1 MARRKSDGFRSGQR
15 ALQAE
20 MLEERS
26 LLSAINVAVVGNG
39 LGGAAESGF
48 AAIVSQLDDS
58 TQFQIN
64 ATLVTPTDVDTLGE
78 LQNYDVVVIGD
89 EGNGSID
96 YTIFAP
102 ALKSYVQGGGGL
114 VGVGWLIYGAGNFT
128 PPAVT
133 DIDDIVPVNTIDGDL
148 ELPNEAVTPNATLHP
163 ITGGLGAFTSS
174 YVSIPNNNTQPQVD
188 PGATVLATSTASNH
202 PSVVVADISLGRSAY
217 LAPIYSARTDTYSDA
232 NLRTGD
238 GDALLE
244 RAVAWSARST
254 STYVDDDWAAVSP
267 GSDPDGAGPATAFGI
282 DAFATI
288 QEAIDAT
295 KIGGTVS
302 VNAGTYPENLTIDKA
317 LTLEGSSGIAADVV
331 INPAAGNGIV
341 ITGGLNAD
349 VDIHAVTI
357 AAPAVGIFTPFM
369 GDLLIENVVTPVG
382 IGVAVSQAELVTL
395 DGGSHR
401 GIIVTATDIVL
412 ANNIVTATDNVGLYA
427 DDDLTFDAS
436 LDAGAHFI
444 DLGANLL
451 GGAGTFVM
459 SPGTSITT
467 TNATSG
473 AIRLVVNNLISG
485 TSDANIALLQAGS
498 TTGRVTID
506 TNDGSI
512 VDNNGASNN
521 INAAQTLLRSANF
534 VGNGADFIET
544 TVSNIEGSGANGFFV
559 ANTGAL
565 TIGDVSPIV
574 NGISSS
580 NGDIDVSA
588 ASPLT
593 VAADVVAAGLVTLT
607 AGESAGGGDN
617 LTVQSG
623 VTVSSALGSVTLYA
637 GDDVTIEAGATVTSS
652 TDTVL
657 IKGDFNNADAAGSTI
672 LVDGIINSANGATIN
687 GDTDGDT
694 IIVNAM
700 GTGGLLLDGLQG
712 NDTYIITYPTG
723 STFGS
728 TITID
733 DSTSGT
739 DAVIVN
745 GTNDAEELFVTTSAP
760 PTVEQVSR
768 GAVGVEP
775 INIHTNVES
784 LRVNALDGLDVV
796 HAQPSLAI
804 PMILDGGDPCFDD
817 PGVPPGDVLD
827 LDPFGNEISIDIP
840 TLTISVAG
848 GYQPVTFYNFESLE
862 LNPLGTGPTQQFDFD
877 HVNTAAA
884 VGHSPTQLGYTSV
897 LPTTLYSGGLGYGWQ
912 TEVSGFERD
921 DGFYDNTFSDLVR
934 DGHYFNDDATFTVD
948 VPSAGYYAVSVA
960 VGNPYTDL
968 TGLSIKNAD
977 TGTTVV
983 SNLSTLAGA
992 STTRDFVVYVGD
1004 GTLDLTFVE
1013 GTAYPKVFSV
1023 NGLTVRPA
1031 NILTMGVCA
1040 GPYEADGVS
1049 IDTFP
1054 LINAPANT
1062 LLTIATTMGTLLNAD
1077 VDDELAGLQVLTGPA
1092 GELDIVLQRP
1102 FSPGSAVV
1110 SFLAVDGTAN
1120 GASVVQYVL
1129 PNFRNFDFNHIN
1141 TASAFGQSPTQ
1152 APVADPVFPGGFI
1165 GVPETMLYSSGQSF
1179 GWATQPR
1186 GFDLGGLTNSQ
1197 GEAVVDPDP
1206 LSNLRRDGAFAAT
1219 TNTFTVDL
1227 PAGTY
1232 RGMATVG
1239 YDRDIDGMQI
1249 SVNGTPVATNISI
1262 AALDRQQ
1269 FFFTFTVG
1277 GSGSAVF
1284 EFSDLGGVAPNWVIN
1299 GLQIARLSTVQPINF
1314 TPNIGTVPA
1323 DGFTIFTV
1331 NATSGLA
1338 EGEQVTVTSSLGAIV
1353 SEDVNPIID
1362 GVQVLTGAG
1371 GAIAFDLRTP
1381 TKSGTPLLTA
1391 KSLDGLNYGTV
1402 QNAAFLT
1409 FDIADERRFD
1419 FNHTQRI
1426 GAFGPSPTVPLFVGV
1441 LRTNLTAT
1449 ADGFGWVTA
1458 PNSYDVGVPNEFDQ
1472 GGSNLYGKLF
1482 TDLYRDYASGHA
1494 STGSRTFQIEI
1505 DSATNYDVRVYTGAQ
1520 DRDQTVTVTV
1530 EGIVGTLSTSTA
1542 AKSFAALDFTG
1553 AHDTNADGLLDITF
1567 ANAGGISPF
1576 WVVNGVD
1583 ISTTVSGLP
1592 LEAPL
1597 LGASIG
1603 DGSAVDPITDE
1614 ELQPVIAFAQSAW
1627 LNQGLTAQQINL
1639 LFSTQII
1646 IRDLG
1651 DEGLLSYVDGLG
1663 RIILD
1668 DDGAGHGW
1676 STLLAENLHGRYDLA
1691 TVLAHEYGHI
1701 LGFEDLNPNQFGG
1714 ELMSAILGLGSRHDD
1729 FNGIDGFFSNFNEEP
1744 NEN

>member
-1 MARRKSDGFRSGQR
+1 MRRTSHDIRVQ
-15 ALQAE
+15 QAE
-20 MLEERS
+20 VLEERS
-26 LLSAINVAVVGNG
+26 MLSAIDVAVVGNG
-39 LGGAAESGF
+39 LGGAAEGGF
-48 AAIVSQLDDS
+48 AQIVSQLNNS
-58 TQFQIN
+58 TQFQFN

-78 LQNYDVVVIGD
+78 LQNYDAVVIGD
-89 EGNGSID
+89 EGSGSID

-102 ALKSYVQGGGGL
+102 ALKSYVQGGGGV

-133 DIDDIVPVNTIDGDL
+133 DIDDIIPVNTIDGDL
-148 ELPNEAVTPNATLHP
+148 ELLNENVTPNATVHP
-163 ITGGLGAFTSS
+163 ITAGLSPFTSP
-174 YVSIPNNNTQPQVD
+174 YVSLPNNTSQPQVD
-188 PGATVLATSTASNH
+188 GGATVLATSTVSNH
-202 PSVVVADISLGRSAY
+202 PSVVVSDIQLGRSAY
-217 LAPIYSARTDTYSDA
+217 LAPIYSARTDVYSDA

-244 RAVAWSARST
+244 RAVAWTVRPAT
-254 STYVDDDWAAVSP
+254 AYVDDDWAAVTP
-267 GSDPDGAGPATAFGI
+267 GSDPDGAGPATALGI

-288 QEAIDAT
+288 QDAIDAA
-295 KIGGTVS
+295 IVGGTVS
-302 VNAGTYPENLTIDKA
+302 VNAGSYAENLTIDKA
-317 LTLEGSSGIAADVV
+317 LTVEGASGTAADVV
-331 INPAAGNGIV
+331 INPAAGDGV
-341 ITGGLNAD
+341 SITGDTTVD
-349 VDIHAVTI
+349 VVIRAMSI
-357 AAPAVGIFTPFM
+357 AAPGTGILSATN
-369 GDLLIENVVTPVG
+369 GELLIENVVTTFGLG
-382 IGVAVSQAELVTL
+382 IDASASELVTL
-395 DGGSHR
+395 DGGTHS
-401 GIIVTATDIVL
+401 GIVINATDIVL
-412 ANNIVTATDNVGLYA
+412 ANNSVTATNGVILNA
-427 DDDLTFDAS
+427 DDDLAINAS
-436 LDAGAHFI
+436 LSAGANTI
-444 DLGANLL
+444 VLGANLA

-459 SPGTSITT
+459 SPGTSVSTT
-467 TNATSG
+467 SEADDALDVT
-473 AIRLVVNNLISG
+473 VNNLMNG
-485 TSDANIALLQAGS
+485 GSDAAIALLQAGLTS
-498 TTGRVTID
+498 GRVSVT
-506 TNDGSI
+506 TYSGSI
-512 VDNNGASNN
+512 LDNNGGANN
-521 INAAQTLLRSANF
+521 INAAKALLRGAGF
-534 VGNGADFIET
+534 VGTGADFIET
-544 TVSNIEGSGANGFFV
+544 SVSNLEGGGTHGFFV

-565 TIGDVSPIV
+565 TIGGVWILADGILSTMGDV
-574 NGISSS
+574 
-580 NGDIDVSA
+580 DVSA

-593 VAADVVAAGLVTLT
+593 LIEDVVAAGSVTLT
-607 AGESAGGGDN
+607 AGESAGAGDN
-617 LTVQSG
+617 LTVQTG
-623 VTVSSALGSVTLYA
+623 VTVMSTLSTVTLCA
-637 GDDVTIEAGATVTSS
+637 GDDVTIATGAVIASNA
-652 TDTVL
+652 DTVL

-672 LVDGIINSANGATIN
+672 LIDGIINSANGATIN
-687 GDTDGDT
+687 GDSNDDT

-700 GTGGLLLDGLQG
+700 GIGGLLLDGQQG
-712 NDTYIITYPTG
+712 NDSYIITYPTG

-728 TITID
+728 GITVD
-733 DSTSGT
+733 DATSGT

-760 PTVEQVSR
+760 PTVEHVSR

-775 INIHTNVES
+775 IDIHTNVES

-840 TLTISVAG
+840 TLTINTAG
-848 GYQPVTFYNFESLE
+848 GYQPVTFYDFESLE

-877 HVNTAAA
+877 HINTASA
-884 VGHSPTQLGYTSV
+884 VGHSPTQTGYVSV
-897 LPTTLYSGGLGYGWQ
+897 LPTTLYAGGLGYGWQ
-912 TEVSGFERD
+912 TAVSGFERD
-921 DGFYDNTFSDLVR
+921 DGFYDNSFTDLVR

-948 VPSAGYYAVSVA
+948 VPTAGYYAVSVA
-960 VGNPYTDL
+960 VGNPFTDL
-968 TGLSIKNAD
+968 TGLSVKNAD
-977 TGTTVV
+977 SGATVV
-983 SNLSTLAGA
+983 SNVSTLAGA

-1031 NILTMGVCA
+1031 NILTMGACA
-1040 GPYEADGVS
+1040 GPFEADGVTV
-1049 IDTFP
+1049 DTFP

-1062 LLTIATTMGTLLNAD
+1062 LLTIATTMGTILNAD
-1077 VDDELAGLQVLTGPA
+1077 ADDELAGLQVLTGPM
-1092 GELDIVLQRP
+1092 GELDIILQRP
-1102 FSPGSAVV
+1102 FSPGGAVV

-1120 GASVVQYVL
+1120 GANIVNYVL

-1141 TASAFGQSPTQ
+1141 TSSGFGQSPTQ
-1152 APVADPVFPGGFI
+1152 APVADPLFPGGFI
-1165 GVPETMLYSSGQSF
+1165 GVPESLLYSAGKSF
-1179 GWATQPR
+1179 GWTTSPN

-1219 TNTFTVDL
+1219 TNTFRVDL

-1239 YDRDIDGMQI
+1239 YDRDIDSMQI
-1249 SVNGTPVATNISI
+1249 SVNGTPVATGISV

-1277 GSGSAVF
+1277 GSGTAVF
-1284 EFSDLGGVAPNWVIN
+1284 EFADLGGVAPNWVIN
-1299 GLQIARLSTVQPINF
+1299 GLQIAPLSTVQPINF
-1314 TPNIGTVPA
+1314 TPNIGSVPA

-1338 EGEQVTVTSSLGAIV
+1338 AGQQVTVTSSLGTIA

-1362 GVQVLTGAG
+1362 GVQILTGVG
-1371 GAIAFDLRTP
+1371 GAIAFDLQTP

-1409 FDIADERRFD
+1409 FGIADERRFD
-1419 FNHTQRI
+1419 FNHTQKI

-1441 LRTNLTAT
+1441 LRTNLTASV
-1449 ADGFGWVTA
+1449 DGFGWTTA

-1472 GGSNLYGKLF
+1472 GNSNLYGKLF

-1494 STGSRTFQIEI
+1494 STGARTFQIEI
-1505 DSATNYDVRVYTGAQ
+1505 AAATNYDVRVYTGAQ

-1530 EGIVGTLSTSTA
+1530 EGIVATQSSSTA
-1542 AKSFAALDFTG
+1542 AKGFLALDFTG
-1553 AHDTNADGLLDITF
+1553 AHDTNADGLLNITF

-1583 ISTTVSGLP
+1583 ISTTVSSLP

-1597 LGASIG
+1597 IGSSIG
-1603 DGSAVDPITDE
+1603 IGYSVDPITEE
-1614 ELQPVIAFAQSAW
+1614 ELAPVIAFAQSAW
-1627 LNQGLTAQQINL
+1627 LNQGLTPEQEALILN
-1639 LFSTQII
+1639 TEII

-1651 DEGLLSYVDGLG
+1651 DTGLLSYVDGLG

-1676 STLLAENLHGRYDLA
+1676 STLLAEQLGERYDLA
-1691 TVLAHEYGHI
+1691 TVLAHEYGHV
-1701 LGFEDLNPNQFGG
+1701 LGLDDLNPNDFGN

-1729 FNGIDGFFSNFNEEP
+1729 LNGIDGFFSQQEENP
-1744 NEN
+1744 SET